1 MGVMPPDGYTS
12 LTVSDEVFEQLVTV
26 MTEYDCNSIADAV
39 STASTIALERDEAQ
53 LAQILADQLAE

>member
-1 MGVMPPDGYTS
+1 MPPDGYTS

-26 MTEYDCNSIADAV
+26 MAEYDCDSIADAV
-39 STASTIALERDEAQ
+39 ETASTIALERDEAQ